1 MEDWHVP
8 SQPGTPPPARR
19 VLAFAPHPDDEVF
32 GCGGVLAHYAA
43 AGAEVRVVVVTDGAA
58 QVDAAEREAHV
69 AARMAESRAAL
80 ACLGVSDVRF
90 WGLPDRG
97 LAAEPALS
105 GRIAQAIDEARAEV
119 VLAPSLWEIH
129 PDHVAVGRA
138 ALHAARAAE
147 TAPELLLYEV
157 GGVQRVNLL
166 VDLAA
171 VWPAKAR
178 AMACFGSQQARQDYA
193 RHIEALNVWRTY
205 TLPAEVRH
213 AEGFTQLRPAD
224 LQRLAEAGAGGA
236 TGEAG
241 AAGAGAGLAAG
252 DDAVAAFL
260 RLASGELLAR
270 ADAAQESLRAQLQ
283 ARDAALRASIDDFH
297 RAMAHRDAAVEA
309 LQGALRARDGDVR
322 QVQAERDSAREALE
336 RQAQALREEQAR
348 HAQALLRHEAVIE
361 GLHRERATAAA
372 RLADAD
378 AALQRSL
385 AQAEGLRDELRL
397 ARAQGEELRG
407 FLLAMERSR
416 SWRITAPLRWLATR
430 LRPR

>member
-8 SQPGTPPPARR
+8 SQPSIPPPARR
-19 VLAFAPHPDDEVF
+19 VLAFAPHPDDEIF

-43 AGAEVRVVVVTDGAA
+43 EGAEVRVVIVTDGAA

-80 ACLGVSDVRF
+80 ACLGVHDLQF

-97 LAAEPALS
+97 LAADGALPV
-105 GRIAQAIDEARAEV
+105 RVAQAIHDAQAEV
-119 VLAPSLWEIH
+119 VLAPSLWELH

-138 ALHAARAAE
+138 VLHAAKAVE
-147 TAPELLLYEV
+147 LVPELLLYEV

-166 VDLAA
+166 VDLGA

-213 AEGFTQLRPAD
+213 AEGFTRLRPDD
-224 LQRLAEAGAGGA
+224 LRQLGDA
-236 TGEAG
+236 
-241 AAGAGAGLAAG
+241 

-270 ADAAQESLRAQLQ
+270 ADAAQESLRSQLQ

-309 LQGALRARDGDVR
+309 LQRALRAREGDVR
-322 QVQAERDSAREALE
+322 QAQAERDSARGALE

-361 GLHRERATAAA
+361 GLHRERA
-372 RLADAD
+372 
-378 AALQRSL
+378 
-385 AQAEGLRDELRL
+385 QAEELRDELRL

-407 FLLAMERSR
+407 YLAAMERSR
-416 SWRITAPLRWLATR
+416 SWRITAPLRWVASR